1 MGHNIFIIKPAYA
14 VITIHFVSLHSGM
27 PVRGNPLTPKTLRT
41 SPMSDEKPTKKVR
54 DRHIQIRLT
63 DTEFNDIKT
72 RAGELGTSTFLRQ
85 LALGQKIEQPK
96 ARAKKIIHAADPE
109 LVRHVAW
116 IGNNM
121 NQIAK
126 HLNQGNQVD
135 NEILMTLVKIQADLD
150 AELQRIMSDDR

>member
-1 MGHNIFIIKPAYA
+1 MKRKLYIVFCVALSIPAIA
-14 VITIHFVSLHSGM
+14 Q
-27 PVRGNPLTPKTLRT
+27 
-41 SPMSDEKPTKKVR
+41 EKPPSQTIFFEKIPE
-54 DRHIQIRLT
+54 IQP
-63 DTEFNDIKT
+63 
-72 RAGELGTSTFLRQ
+72 ELL
-85 LALGQKIEQPK
+85 LNQKIEQPK
-96 ARAKKIIHAADPE
+96 IKAQKNIHVADPE